1 MARQLTLK
9 LAPVQGT
16 IERFYAFVEC
26 KKRIADDGHEERKW
40 SGEIGDD
47 ESTIK
52 IRVFGIGKAKY
63 KLTLDLTGTA
73 EDQSLELSLDHGYGE
88 LELTI

>member
-1 MARQLTLK
+1 MARQLTIK
-9 LAPVQGT
+9 LEPTAGT

-26 KKRIADDGHEERKW
+26 KKRIADDGTSLRSW
-40 SGEIGDD
+40 SGEIADD

-52 IRVFGIGKAKY
+52 LRVFGIGSAKY
-63 KLTLDLTGTA
+63 KLTIDLPGTVA
-73 EDQSLELSLDHGYGE
+73 DQSLELSLSGGYGE